1 MTINGLLKHRES
13 MLALVIVV
21 LIGTV
26 GAITPDFLSA
36 KSLLGA
42 FNDTSMLMILA
53 MGQMLVILTRCI
65 DLSVAANLAL
75 TGMVVAMINAAMPGV
90 PIPLLIVLAMAMGA
104 VLGAINGFFVWKVGV
119 PAIVVTLGT
128 MSIYRG
134 MVFLLSDG
142 AWVNAHQMSASF
154 IDFPRNTLMGLPV
167 MSWVAL
173 SVVVLLFFVTR
184 HLRFGRD
191 FYTAG
196 GNPTAAFYTGINVG
210 QVQFKAFVISGM
222 LAGLCGYL
230 WVSRYAVAY
239 VDVASG
245 FELQVVAAC
254 VIGGVSIMGGLG
266 TILGCVLGALFLGVI
281 NNALPVIGVSPF
293 WQMAISGAV
302 IIIAVIANAKAER
315 APGRII
321 LRRAVTG
328 AADVNPTTATTVA
341 KS

>member
-1 MTINGLLKHRES
+1 MSLNFILKNREGF
-13 MLALVIVV
+13 LALVILALILVV
-21 LIGTV
+21 GV
-26 GAITPDFLSA
+26 ITPDFLTP

-42 FNDTSMLMILA
+42 FNDTSILMILA

-75 TGMVVAMINAAMPGV
+75 TGMVVAMINAAYPGV
-90 PIPLLIVLAMAMGA
+90 PIPALILLAMFMGA
-104 VLGAINGFFVWKVGV
+104 VLGAINGFFVWLVGV

-134 MVFLLSDG
+134 VIFLLSDG
-142 AWVNAHQMSASF
+142 AWVNAHQMSTSF
-154 IDFPRNTLMGLPV
+154 IDFPRAALLGFPV
-167 MSWVAL
+167 MSWLAVAT
-173 SVVVLLFFVTR
+173 VIVLYFVSR

-210 QVQFKAFVISGM
+210 FVQFKAFVMSGM

-239 VDVASG
+239 VDVANG

-254 VIGGVSIMGGLG
+254 VIGGVSIMGGIG
-266 TILGCVLGALFLGVI
+266 TVLGCVLGAVFLGVI
-281 NNALPVIGVSPF
+281 NNALPVIGISPF

-302 IIIAVIANAKAER
+302 IIIAVIANSRAEKTK
-315 APGRII
+315 GRII

-328 AADVNPTTATTVA
+328 VTDVNPAA
-341 KS
+341 APAER